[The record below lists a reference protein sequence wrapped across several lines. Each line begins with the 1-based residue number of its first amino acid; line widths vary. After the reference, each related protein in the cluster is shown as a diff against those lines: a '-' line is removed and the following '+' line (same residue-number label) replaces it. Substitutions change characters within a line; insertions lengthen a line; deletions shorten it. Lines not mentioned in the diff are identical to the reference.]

1 MVDIEFL
8 GIRVILLRQSLHAR
22 PCLAQD
28 AHMGRNASVRDAG
41 EEGGATLQ
49 SRWYLSHGTNLQSS
63 TKYEFRVGLGVWLGR
78 GAG

>member
-28 AHMGRNASVRDAG
+28 AHMGRKASVRDAG
-41 EEGGATLQ
+41 EEGGGNLAVTLVPLP
-49 SRWYLSHGTNLQSS
+49 RN
-63 TKYEFRVGLGVWLGR
+63 EFTVVHQI
-78 GAG
+78 